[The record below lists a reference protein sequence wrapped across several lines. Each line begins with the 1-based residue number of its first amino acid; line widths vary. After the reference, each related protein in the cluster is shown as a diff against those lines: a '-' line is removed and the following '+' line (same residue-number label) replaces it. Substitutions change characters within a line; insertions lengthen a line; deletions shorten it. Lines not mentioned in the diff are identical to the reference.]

1 MTTPKIGIIIG
12 STRPSR
18 IGPSIAKWLQKN
30 LTTAQLT
37 ADIIDLAQ
45 IDLPLLDEEH
55 MPSEHHY
62 ELPHTQAWSDLIA
75 GYQGFV
81 LLFPQYNWG
90 YPAPLKN
97 ALDCLYSEW
106 RQKPVSMVSYG
117 GHGGFQAALALS
129 LVLRGLKFD
138 RLSHNIEISLKAPEL
153 DDTGHFI
160 DPLKSLAPYQFD
172 VAQLS
177 AEFTHRLTP
186 ASR

>member
-18 IGPSIAKWLQKN
+18 IGPSIADWLQKE
-30 LTTAQLT
+30 LTTDQL
-37 ADIIDLAQ
+37 AVDVIDLAQ
-45 IDLPLLDEEH
+45 IDLPLLDEVN
-55 MPSEHHY
+55 MPSDGQY
-62 ELPHTQAWSDLIA
+62 ELAHTQQWSQLIQ

-106 RQKPVSMVSYG
+106 RGKPVSMVSYG

-129 LVLRGLKFD
+129 LVLRGLKFNK
-138 RLSHNIEISLKAPEL
+138 LSTNLELSLKKDEL
-153 DDTGHFI
+153 DDHGHFK
-160 DPLKSLAPYQFD
+160 DPAKSLAPYAFN
-172 VAQLS
+172 VHQLS
-177 AEFTHRLTP
+177 AEFSHVL
-186 ASR
+186 AH